1 MKGLLRKL
9 VVITIF
15 FSYAAKLYAP
25 SSESLVIISSSPVE
39 PFRKLI
45 HAIGMVETRLDTLA
59 YNVEEEATGFFQIR
73 PVRVNDYN
81 IRTGSN
87 FSLKDMYNYQ
97 IAEKIFLYYA
107 SIIGPSD
114 FERIAKSWNGSGP
127 LTITYWARVKE
138 YL

>member
-1 MKGLLRKL
+1 MKGILRKF
-9 VVITIF
+9 VIVTIF
-15 FSYAAKLYAP
+15 FSFAAKLFAP
-25 SSESLVIISSSPVE
+25 SSESLVIVGSSPVE

-59 YNVEEEATGFFQIR
+59 YNAEEEATGFFQIR

-81 IRTGSN
+81 KRTGSN
-87 FSLKDMYNYQ
+87 FSLNDMYNYQ

-107 SIIGPSD
+107 TIIGPSD
-114 FERIAKSWNGSGP
+114 FERIAKNWNGSGP
-127 LTITYWARVKE
+127 LTIIYWAKVKE